1 MKRVIMIS
9 VVTIVIATLAACS
22 GSTPATVPAADTTAK
37 ASTDTSAKMV
47 AMDTTK
53 MPMDTMKMSSTTST
67 VKYTCRM
74 HPEVISDKPGKCPK
88 CGMQL
93 VEVKSTEMR
102 STMSMGHDSTMS
114 K

>member
-9 VVTIVIATLAACS
+9 AVTILVATLAACS
-22 GSTPATVPAADTTAK
+22 GSTSSTVPATDTTAK
-37 ASTDTSAKMV
+37 MATDTAAKMV

-53 MPMDTMKMSSTTST
+53 MTMDTTKSTMTST
-67 VKYTCRM
+67 VKYTCKM

-88 CGMQL
+88 CGMDL
-93 VEVKSTEMR
+93 VQVKSTEMKT
-102 STMSMGHDSTMS
+102 TMSMKSDSTMS

>member
-9 VVTIVIATLAACS
+9 AVTILVATLTACS
-22 GSTPATVPAADTTAK
+22 GSTSSTAPVADTTTKMA
-37 ASTDTSAKMV
+37 TDTAAKMV

-53 MPMDTMKMSSTTST
+53 MAMDTTKSSMAST
-67 VKYTCRM
+67 VKYTCKM

-88 CGMQL
+88 CGMDL
-93 VEVKSTEMR
+93 VQIKSTETK
-102 STMSMGHDSTMS
+102 STMSMKSDSTMS

>member
-1 MKRVIMIS
+1 MKRLIMIS
-9 VVTIVIATLAACS
+9 AVTIVVATLTACS
-22 GSTPATVPAADTTAK
+22 GSSSTPAPAADTTTK
-37 ASTDTSAKMV
+37 MSTDTTKMV

-53 MPMDTMKMSSTTST
+53 MTTMDTTKTMAST

-93 VEVKSTEMR
+93 VEVKSTDMK
-102 STMSMGHDSTMS
+102 STMTMKSDSTMM

>member
-9 VVTIVIATLAACS
+9 AVAILVTTLTACS

-37 ASTDTSAKMV
+37 VTTDTTKMMTTMDTTKTAV
-47 AMDTTK
+47 MDTTK
-53 MPMDTMKMSSTTST
+53 MMAST

-93 VEVKSTEMR
+93 VEVKSTEMK
-102 STMSMGHDSTMS
+102 STMTMKSDSTMM

>member
-1 MKRVIMIS
+1 MIS
-9 VVTIVIATLAACS
+9 VVTIVVATLAACS
-22 GSTPATVPAADTTAK
+22 GGTSATVPAADTTAK
-37 ASTDTSAKMV
+37 VSTDTSAKMV
-47 AMDTTK
+47 AMDTNK
-53 MPMDTMKMSSTTST
+53 MAMDTMKMSSTAST

-93 VEVKSTEMR
+93 VEVKSKEMK

>member
-9 VVTIVIATLAACS
+9 AVTIVVATLVACS
-22 GSTPATVPAADTTAK
+22 GSTSATVPAADTTAK
-37 ASTDTSAKMV
+37 VSADTSAKMV

-53 MPMDTMKMSSTTST
+53 MPVDTMKTSNTTST

-93 VEVKSTEMR
+93 VEVKSTEMK
-102 STMSMGHDSTMS
+102 STMSMGKDSTIS